1 MICPKCGFPQA
12 EDRKE
17 CKNCGV
23 IFSKLTAADY
33 QGQDAAKVESKNP
46 ASAKNISAS
55 VKKILSEEE
64 VATGTVIFAARAL
77 FFLILFFWGWGF
89 IFSALKGE
97 YSGDSVLHYV
107 NLVFHEAGHIIF
119 WGKFMAV
126 LGGSLMQIIIPGCCV
141 ASFLYYRNPF
151 AAAAALWWL
160 AENFMD
166 MAPYINDARALQ
178 LPLLGGITGSD
189 DPDSHDWHF
198 LLRETGWL
206 EYDQIL
212 ARLSSHIG
220 ILLMITSFA
229 WMIWTLRQQFKSIR
243 SYKSAL

>member
-1 MICPKCGFPQA
+1 MWLSAGGRPERMQELRSDLFQINRRRLSGSRRSKGRIKESGFRQKHF
-12 EDRKE
+12 R
-17 CKNCGV
+17 
-23 IFSKLTAADY
+23 FS
-33 QGQDAAKVESKNP
+33 
-46 ASAKNISAS
+46 
-55 VKKILSEEE
+55 KKILSEEE